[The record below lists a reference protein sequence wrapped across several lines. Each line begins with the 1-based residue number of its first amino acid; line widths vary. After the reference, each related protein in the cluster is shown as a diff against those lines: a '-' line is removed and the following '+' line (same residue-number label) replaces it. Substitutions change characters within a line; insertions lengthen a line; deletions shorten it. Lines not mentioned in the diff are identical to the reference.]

1 MPTFGDPKKIT
12 AFILAGGRGTRL
24 QSVVSGRQKV
34 AAIVEGRPFVTI
46 LLDQLIE
53 NGIRHAILCA
63 GYLGNELKELLG
75 ESYGA
80 LCLTYSIEKEPL
92 GTAGALRLAATHLTT
107 DPVLVLNGDS
117 FCYFDLGKLMAFHS
131 AKAAEAS
138 ILLTPM
144 VDTSRYGRVLL
155 DGDDRVVR
163 FEEKG
168 VHEGEGLINAGVY
181 LLSAALIRSI
191 PYDRA
196 VSLERE
202 IFPALTALFGLRV
215 LGPFLDI
222 GTPEDYARATR
233 FFSH

>member
-1 MPTFGDPKKIT
+1 MGDPQKIT
-12 AFILAGGRGTRL
+12 AFILAGGKGTRL
-24 QSVVSGRQKV
+24 RSLVSGRQKV
-34 AAIVEGRPFVTI
+34 AAVVKGRPFVTF
-46 LLDQLIE
+46 LLDQLIV
-53 NGIRHAILCA
+53 NGIRHAVLCA
-63 GYLGNELKELLG
+63 GYLGNELKELLR

-92 GTAGALRLAATHLTT
+92 GTAGALRHAATHLTS
-107 DPVLVLNGDS
+107 DSVLVLNGDS
-117 FCYFDLGKLMAFHS
+117 YCDFNLGKLMAFHS

-144 VDTSRYGRVLL
+144 EDTSRYGRVLL
-155 DGDDRVVR
+155 DGEDRVVR

-168 VHEGEGLINAGVY
+168 AHGGEGLINAGVY

-191 PYDRA
+191 PRDRA

-202 IFPALTALFGLRV
+202 IFPGLTALFGLRV
-215 LGPFLDI
+215 PGPFLDI
-222 GTPEDYARATR
+222 GTPEDYARAAI